1 MVVAYIGLG
10 SNLDEPRNQVNRA
23 LAELDSLPRT
33 RLLSRS
39 SLYRSVPLGPQDQPD
54 YINAVAAVETEL
66 AAAELL
72 AELQRLENG
81 HGRQRGA
88 QRWGP
93 RTLDLDLLLY
103 GQERIDTPGLS
114 VPHPGLSVRNFVLY
128 PLREIAPDLAVPG
141 MGSVAGLAE
150 ACGGEGLEKIEE
162 GRPHPVDDNGLS

>member
-10 SNLDEPRNQVNRA
+10 SNLDEPRRQVSRA
-23 LAELDSLPRT
+23 LEELAALPRT
-33 RLLSRS
+33 RLLNRS
-39 SLYRSVPLGPQDQPD
+39 SLYRSAPLGPQDQPH

-72 AELQRLENG
+72 TALQRLEAE

-88 QRWGP
+88 ERWGP

-103 GQERIDTPGLS
+103 GRELIETPELC

-128 PLREIAPDLAVPG
+128 PLLEIAPHLAVPA
-141 MGSVAGLAE
+141 MGSVAELAA
-150 ACGGEGLEKIEE
+150 ACGTEGLEKLEE
-162 GRPHPVDDNGLS
+162 RHSQ